1 MSEDSRYSMMSSKG
15 AEYLNRAHYRSF
27 SVNIFT
33 GEPLAEFPEGEEF
46 RVVWIAGAGGS
57 GWRWPEAGDAEDLI
71 GGERDDAEHE
81 VAFDLDRAAH
91 AQEPGAEFV
100 L

>member
-46 RVVWIAGAGGS
+46 PVV
-57 GWRWPEAGDAEDLI
+57 
-71 GGERDDAEHE
+71 
-81 VAFDLDRAAH
+81 LDCGRRGLRLTLA
-91 AQEPGAEFV
+91 
-100 L
+100 